1 MAGVPDQIVLSV
13 ARDRE
18 GKRDVIFRRVLV
30 SALVLFLG
38 LGLFNLF
45 GQRPATTTT
54 EADAAT
60 LEVYAPKRVRGGLF
74 YEARFRIDARRELE
88 QATLV
93 LDPGWA
99 EGITINTVEPSPLGA
114 ASRDGKL
121 VYELGRIP
129 AGRKHVF
136 FLQLQVNPTNVG
148 HRSQDVQLFD
158 GDELLTTV
166 DRSVTVFP

>member
-1 MAGVPDQIVLSV
+1 VADVPDQLILKV

-18 GKRDVIFRRVLV
+18 GKRDVKVRRIMVA
-30 SALVLFLG
+30 ALVVFLG

-45 GQRPATTTT
+45 GQRPATTTA
-54 EADAAT
+54 EADATT

-74 YEARFRIDARRELE
+74 YEARFSIEAQREVE

-93 LDPGWA
+93 LDSGWA

-129 AGRKHVF
+129 AGEKHVF
-136 FLQLQVNPTNVG
+136 FMQLQVNPTNVG

-158 GDELLTTV
+158 GDDLLATV
-166 DRSVTVFP
+166 ERSVTVFP